1 MPPLR
6 IVSLVP
12 SLTELVAWFGLGERI
27 VGRTRF
33 CTEPPWLVDR
43 VPVVGGTKNPR
54 VDRVIA
60 LTPDIVLAN
69 REENRREDIEAL
81 QAAGLD
87 VVLTDPNTVGEA
99 IEMVLDLGRILGAS
113 ERAAWLAH
121 ETAAAADEGNGPGL
135 RVFVPIWKDPW
146 MGLAAGTYGNDLL
159 RVAGAVNVLGARSR
173 YPEVTLDEVAALAP
187 DTVLLP
193 DEPYPFKDADR
204 ELFDGIAP
212 ARVVDGK
219 LLWWYGPRMPGAIRG
234 LRALLLEGR

>member
-12 SLTELVAWFGLGERI
+12 SLTELVVWFGLGERI

-33 CTEPPWLVDR
+33 CTEPTWLVDQ

-69 REENRREDIEAL
+69 REENRQEDIEAL

-87 VVLTDPNTVGEA
+87 VVLTDPNTVAEA
-99 IEMVLDLGRILGAS
+99 IEMVLDLGRVLGAS
-113 ERAAWLAH
+113 ERAAWLAR
-121 ETAAAADEGNGPGL
+121 ETAAAMDEGNGTGL

-146 MGLAAGTYGNDLL
+146 MGLGAATYGDDLL

-219 LLWWYGPRMPGAIRG
+219 LLWWYGPRMPGAIRC
-234 LRALLLEGR
+234 LRALFQESR